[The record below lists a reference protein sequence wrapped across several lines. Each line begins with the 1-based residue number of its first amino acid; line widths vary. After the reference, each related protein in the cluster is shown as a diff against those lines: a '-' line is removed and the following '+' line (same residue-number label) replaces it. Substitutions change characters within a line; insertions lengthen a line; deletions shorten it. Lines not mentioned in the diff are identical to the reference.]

1 MEYQPKYK
9 VSSKWILL
17 IHLVSVFFLVIS
29 FSPCDEQSNRG
40 NVSKGKEE
48 ESLWRGWNKYQI
60 KPEDGLA
67 KYGRELIENTAYYLG
82 PKGSVAAITN
92 GMNCQ
97 NCHLDGGTLP
107 WANNYGAVSSTYP
120 RFRDRSG
127 SIETIEKRVNDCLER
142 SLNGKAIDSNSTE
155 MQAIV
160 SYLHWLGDDVPKG
173 KKPKGS
179 GIMELTYLDRPADPV
194 GGQIVYQSKCQSCHG
209 EDGAGQPNIEG
220 YGYAYPPLW
229 GKNSYNSGAGLFR
242 ISRFAGYVK
251 NSMPFGQVDHRNPLL
266 SDEEAWDV
274 AAYVNAKPRPSK
286 DLSNDWPNISKKP
299 VDHPFGPYSDGFT
312 EEEHKYGPFKPIIEA
327 RKKQASKSNG
337 L

>member
-1 MEYQPKYK
+1 MKYHSMYR
-9 VSSKWILL
+9 VSTERILL
-17 IHLVSVFFLVIS
+17 IHLVSAFFLVMS
-29 FSPCDEQSNRG
+29 LSSCDEQSNRG
-40 NVSKGKEE
+40 IESKGKEE

-60 KPEDGLA
+60 KPEDELA

-127 SIETIEKRVNDCLER
+127 RIETIEKRVNDCLER

-155 MQAIV
+155 MRAIV

-312 EEEHKYGPFKPIIEA
+312 EEEHKYGPFKPIMEA